1 MLMARKKKYMWHVI
15 FRRRGRLW
23 RALRKRYYVEADD
36 KQEAWE
42 KIERELANFGGNKR
56 QVKWDIFR
64 GSYVV
69 WLWLGKKHIQA
80 RTYRMRV
87 IRRGGR
93 VVKGMWK

>member
-1 MLMARKKKYMWHVI
+1 M
-15 FRRRGRLW
+15 
-23 RALRKRYYVEADD
+23 EADD